1 MTEQRSH
8 LSVTNKRGVNIVEF
22 ADRKIL
28 DELCINEI
36 RDELI
41 GLVTD
46 VEGVKL
52 LLSFRNVEHLSSAA
66 LGVLITLYKLISEQ
80 RGQLRLADISPQI
93 IEVFKITRL
102 NRLFDIH
109 DTTDQAMSSF

>member
-1 MTEQRSH
+1 MTEQPSH
-8 LSVTNKRGVNIVEF
+8 LSVTNRRGVSIVEF

-36 RDELI
+36 RDELL

-46 VEGVKL
+46 VSGVKL

-66 LGVLITLYKLISEQ
+66 LGVLITLSKRIAEQ
-80 RGQLRLADISPQI
+80 GGELRLAEISPQI
-93 IEVFKITRL
+93 MEVFKITRL

-109 DTTDQAMSSF
+109 DTSAGALDSL